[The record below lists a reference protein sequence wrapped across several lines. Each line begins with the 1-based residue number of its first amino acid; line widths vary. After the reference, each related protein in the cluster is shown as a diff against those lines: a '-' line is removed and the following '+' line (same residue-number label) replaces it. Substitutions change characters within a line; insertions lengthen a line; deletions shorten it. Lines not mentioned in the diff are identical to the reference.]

1 MRTYQRYIFAVL
13 TVCWIMVIFSFSL
26 QPAEVSS
33 DVSSGF
39 GKWFLETFLPGLLKQ
54 MEELPAERLEFW
66 HTLLRKGAHFT
77 EYFVLGVLMLST
89 FIQMWAQNQ
98 RGAFEICGK
107 KVRCFLPSFILCV
120 LVASVDETIQ
130 LFVDGRAG
138 RIADVLLDGSGA
150 FVGQIFIQQVRLS
163 CRKART
169 LK

>member
-77 EYFVLGVLMLST
+77 EYFVLFRS
-89 FIQMWAQNQ
+89 
-98 RGAFEICGK
+98 
-107 KVRCFLPSFILCV
+107 
-120 LVASVDETIQ
+120 
-130 LFVDGRAG
+130 
-138 RIADVLLDGSGA
+138 
-150 FVGQIFIQQVRLS
+150 
-163 CRKART
+163 
-169 LK
+169 